1 MILSPL
7 GCGILKKMRE
17 WGFETFPEI
26 FDESYDEMDNRLD
39 RVSHIENEILRLC
52 KMDMKE
58 LQKLRDS
65 VYEKLVHNQKTL
77 FDMKLTQKPFTDIL
91 K

>member
-1 MILSPL
+1 
-7 GCGILKKMRE
+7 
-17 WGFETFPEI
+17 
-26 FDESYDEMDNRLD
+26 
-39 RVSHIENEILRLC
+39 
-52 KMDMKE
+52 MDMKE